1 MAKKFEITG
10 LKEIDEV
17 LKGLPEKMT
26 KQVLTG
32 AYRKAAKPLLEE
44 MQRLVPQYEGDLQD
58 SLGMV
63 AARTK
68 DLEKAA
74 VYVGPRNRPANKYV
88 GWRSHFAEFG
98 TINHPAQPFI
108 RPAFDAKISEVK
120 DSIKLDVAEVLLRT
134 MKRTIKKAR

>member
-17 LKGLPEKMT
+17 LKSLPEKLT

-32 AYRKAAKPLLEE
+32 AYRKASKPLLEE

-63 AARTK
+63 NAKTK

-74 VYVGPRNRPANKYV
+74 VYVGPRNRPAQTYV
-88 GWRSHFAEFG
+88 GWRAHFAEFG
-98 TINHPAQPFI
+98 TVNHPAQPFI
-108 RPAFDAKISEVK
+108 RPAFDNKIGQVK
-120 DSIKLDVAEVLLRT
+120 DQIKLDVAEVLLRT
-134 MKRTIKKAR
+134 MKRTIKKAK